1 MTFHDNKLISVKK
14 MLLAGIAT
22 ILLVSIVLTNPFT
35 EKLFYFDISAGY
47 VEGPWYRLMYYSALF
62 HLAVILILVISWR
75 KKFGPQKI
83 KVILDILILC
93 GCGVVTLLRLLRML
107 RLSVLLKARSDSN
120 PSSEN
125 RTHTQWRE

>member
-1 MTFHDNKLISVKK
+1 MYCKK

-35 EKLFYFDISAGY
+35 EKLFYFDVSAGY

-75 KKFGPQKI
+75 KEFGPQKT
-83 KVILDILILC
+83 KVILDI
-93 GCGVVTLLRLLRML
+93 RMRGSDPAFVL
-107 RLSVLLKARSDSN
+107 PSADDRFWHESWNTGSVSYY
-120 PSSEN
+120 
-125 RTHTQWRE
+125 Q

>member
-1 MTFHDNKLISVKK
+1 

-62 HLAVILILVISWR
+62 HLAVILILVISW
-75 KKFGPQKI
+75 KKRIWP
-83 KVILDILILC
+83 
-93 GCGVVTLLRLLRML
+93 
-107 RLSVLLKARSDSN
+107 
-120 PSSEN
+120 SEN
-125 RTHTQWRE
+125 KGDPGYPDPVRMWGSDPAFVLPSADDRFWHESWNTGSVSYYQ